1 MCVRL
6 NKARCTFH
14 ILVLSS
20 KDPLNQDLMG
30 FFIVVL
36 AFLLFVSFEGGL
48 EKTQTNKVKPINIST
63 NMIFVRPQFES
74 QVLEHCVL

>member
-1 MCVRL
+1 MC
-6 NKARCTFH
+6 KAQQGKVQGAHF
-14 ILVLSS
+14 IFQSFPS

-48 EKTQTNKVKPINIST
+48 QKNSNKQSKTHKNINKYDIY
-63 NMIFVRPQFES
+63 
-74 QVLEHCVL
+74 

>member
-1 MCVRL
+1 MV
-6 NKARCTFH
+6 
-14 ILVLSS
+14 
-20 KDPLNQDLMG
+20 
-30 FFIVVL
+30 FFVVL

-48 EKTQTNKVKPINIST
+48 EKNSNKVKPIKIST